1 MSEVP
6 QAIAFELPYLD
17 KARDNEALLRQLL
30 PANLPEY
37 AIASQYHRIGEQ
49 TVRIA
54 GVLLEQRQTA
64 AGTYTIYRD
73 PIAGDVYKTI
83 SK

>member
-1 MSEVP
+1 MDKAP
-6 QAIAFELPYLD
+6 QAIAFELLYLD
-17 KARDNEALLRQLL
+17 KAREDEALVRQLP

-64 AGTYTIYRD
+64 TGIYTVYRD
-73 PIAGDVYKTI
+73 PMTGDIYKTN
-83 SK
+83 S